1 MAICDKTTINKW
13 TYERSNKSLNLYS
26 LIEDNKIYPNT
37 NSWKTLQEE
46 SLWQVD
52 FENLYFWNTL
62 NKTHQGIL
70 VWNRNSRLHTINK
83 KHVYKGRKE
92 TTYIEVGERNIHPHI
107 EKNKYNVC
115 VKTVTRPNVQEQCIY
130 KRRKEKIHNILTTSL
145 ISTTLPL
152 TKWSYTNSPPKNNY
166 SHIQN
171 YFPFLSRMTM
181 GKSVK

>member
-1 MAICDKTTINKW
+1 M
-13 TYERSNKSLNLYS
+13 
-26 LIEDNKIYPNT
+26 
-37 NSWKTLQEE
+37 QEQT
-46 SLWQVD
+46 LWQVD
-52 FENLYFWNTL
+52 FDNLYFWNIL
-62 NKTHQGIL
+62 SKTHQGIL

-83 KHVYKGRKE
+83 KHVYKRRKE
-92 TTYIEVGERNIHPHI
+92 TTHLEVGERNIHPHI

-115 VKTVTRPNVQEQCIY
+115 VKIVTRPNVQEQCIY

-152 TKWSYTNSPPKNNY
+152 TKWSYTNSPPKNDY

-171 YFPFLSRMTM
+171 YSPFLSWMTK